1 MTPYPKIIRGTASS
15 SARLRGEMQGCG
27 GTEEAVLG
35 FGHGSGDGLQA
46 VGFLAQV
53 VLWERGHHQ
62 SQLLY
67 ST

>member
-1 MTPYPKIIRGTASS
+1 
-15 SARLRGEMQGCG
+15 MQGCG